1 MPRLQHRARA
11 IRSDGG
17 YAMAALL
24 VGMTIMAIFLSM
36 ALPAWKTAAQR
47 EKEAEL
53 VFRGEQYARAIV
65 LFQRK
70 YANTFPPNIDVLLN
84 EHFLRKKYKDPMS
97 ADGEFQVIYANQ
109 QAAAQPGVGVVPTQG
124 QPGRAGVGLNNPAQ
138 QQPPQGARGNAVGP
152 QGGIIGVASKSTA
165 DSIRVYNGHT
175 KYNEWVF
182 VATQVSNRAGA
193 PAGSQTPTGGI
204 NLPGGAPGGIGGIG
218 GRGGRDGRGG
228 QQPGNFPPGQRGFP
242 GQGNQP
248 QGPFG
253 PRPGGPGGQGQGGF
267 GAPGGV
273 FVPGPG
279 RGR

>member
-1 MPRLQHRARA
+1 MGSRHAGE
-11 IRSDGG
+11 GG

-36 ALPAWKTAAQR
+36 ALPAWKTLAQR

-53 VFRGEQYARAIV
+53 VFRGEQYARAIA

-70 YANTFPPNIDVLLN
+70 YANTFPPNVDVLLN
-84 EHFLRKKYKDPMS
+84 EHFLRKKYKDPMTTE
-97 ADGEFQVIYANQ
+97 GEFQVLFANQ
-109 QAAAQPGVGVVPTQG
+109 QASAQPGAGTVPTQG
-124 QPGRAGVGLNNPAQ
+124 QPNRPATGLSNLQ
-138 QQPPQGARGNAVGP
+138 QQQQQQQGGRGGAPIGP

-165 DSIRVYNGHT
+165 DSIRIYNGHS

-193 PAGSQTPTGGI
+193 PTGSQTPTGGI
-204 NLPGGAPGGIGGIG
+204 NVPGGAPGGIG

-228 QQPGNFPPGQRGFP
+228 QQPGRGFPPGQGPGNR

-248 QGPFG
+248 QGPF
-253 PRPGGPGGQGQGGF
+253 RQGGPGQGGF
-267 GAPGGV
+267 GLPGG
-273 FVPGPG
+273 
-279 RGR
+279 R

>member
-1 MPRLQHRARA
+1 MPENLRRP
-11 IRSDGG
+11 DGF
-17 YAMAALL
+17 AMAALL
-24 VGMTIMAIFLSM
+24 VGMTIMALFLSM

-53 VFRGEQYARAIV
+53 VFRGQQYARAIT

-70 YANTFPPNIDVLLN
+70 YANAFPPNVDVLLN
-84 EHFLRKKYKDPMS
+84 EHFLRKKYKDPMTEN
-97 ADGEFQVIYANQ
+97 GEFQVLYANQ
-109 QAAAQPGVGVVPTQG
+109 QAAAQPGAGIVPTQG
-124 QPGRAGVGLNNPAQ
+124 QPGRPATGLNNLQ
-138 QQPPQGARGNAVGP
+138 QQSQQQQGGRGGTPVGP

-182 VATQVSNRAGA
+182 VATQVSNQAGA

-204 NLPGGAPGGIGGIG
+204 NFPGGARGGAG

-228 QQPGNFPPGQRGFP
+228 PDNTPPGQRPGFP
-242 GQGNQP
+242 GPGNQPP

-253 PRPGGPGGQGQGGF
+253 RPAGPGQGGF
-267 GAPGGV
+267 GAPGG
-273 FVPGPG
+273 PG
-279 RGR
+279 RFGR